1 MSQASHAIGIATRS
15 KDGIGKHTMLIRL
28 GLFLFPLF
36 RSLRDGQ
43 EQGVTGGTGQTL
55 GPLLTLTKD
64 FSKLSVTCP
73 E

>member
-1 MSQASHAIGIATRS
+1 
-15 KDGIGKHTMLIRL
+15 MLIRL